1 LGFLFSY
8 AALVTHE
15 SDFRIV
21 EETRLIPEDLQWAA
35 WRIAVVQLLAVS
47 STTMSTDIST
57 SFGRHRSTATCLT
70 GTSTARSSTITSCCW
85 SARRSTWVSS

>member
-15 SDFRIV
+15 SDFRIAK
-21 EETRLIPEDLQWAA
+21 ETRLIPEDLQWAA

-47 STTMSTDIST
+47 STPVSTDIST
-57 SFGRHRSTATCLT
+57 SSGRHRSTARCLA
-70 GTSTARSSTITSCCW
+70 GTSTARSSTTTSCCW
-85 SARRSTWVSS
+85 PARRSTWVSS